1 MTAVK
6 NRAGPASLNGSRS
19 ISSRAGSIASAF
31 AATARHGGFAI
42 AALVN
47 RSTVELPASLAR
59 HGIRGDFLAAL
70 CEESRQ
76 LEVQMRL
83 HRWLHGWLFV
93 HAPISFALLV
103 LTAFHIWF
111 ALSYKPG
118 G

>member
-1 MTAVK
+1 M
-6 NRAGPASLNGSRS
+6 
-19 ISSRAGSIASAF
+19 
-31 AATARHGGFAI
+31 
-42 AALVN
+42 
-47 RSTVELPASLAR
+47 STVDETISWLLAGDPA
-59 HGIRGDFLAAL
+59 IRWQTMRDLLDAPEDWRPRIDRLAAL

-93 HAPISFALLV
+93 HAPISFALFV